1 MKHMQS
7 MALAIV
13 RCYSLFKKSRGMR
26 LLGGISCAVL
36 CSSLIGC
43 LPTVAE
49 TWKST
54 GNPIEQAF
62 MAIVI

>member
-26 LLGGISCAVL
+26 LLGGISFAAVL
-36 CSSLIGC
+36 LASCQRLQK
-43 LPTVAE
+43 P
-49 TWKST
+49 WKST
-54 GNPIEQAF
+54 GNLIERVF

>member
-43 LPTVAE
+43 RLQKP
-49 TWKST
+49 WKST
-54 GNPIEQAF
+54 GNLIERVF